1 MRYVDLHTHSDK
13 SDGSLSPSE
22 LVDLAVS
29 KDLAAIA
36 LTDHDTTEGLD
47 EAIVRGFKTGLM
59 VIPGVELSSE
69 YHGQDIHIVGLGI
82 DHHQEDFC
90 EKLNEFVDS
99 RKNRNRKMCA
109 KLTEAG
115 LPIDYDELIAAFPDS
130 VITRAHY
137 ARLMTKKGYVKSPA
151 EAFERYI
158 GDHAPYF
165 IPREKVTPMQAIELI
180 LSADGIP
187 VLAHPLLYGYG
198 KEKLDNLVHELKDAG
213 LAAMEVYYSTY
224 SASDERDMRELAKK
238 YDLLESGG
246 SDFHGKAKPGLEL
259 GTGYGSLRVPEY
271 VLTYLLHYK
280 KNMYRNRQDLS

>member
-13 SDGSLSPSE
+13 SDGNLSPSE

-47 EAIVRGFKTGLM
+47 EAIIQGFKTGLM

-82 DHHQEDFC
+82 EHHQEDFV
-90 EKLNEFVDS
+90 KRLDEFVDS
-99 RKNRNRKMCA
+99 RKNRNKKMCA
-109 KLTEAG
+109 RLTEAG
-115 LPIDYDELIAAFPDS
+115 LPIDYDELISAFPDS

-137 ARLMTKKGYVKSPA
+137 ARLMCEKGYVKSPA

-180 LSADGIP
+180 RSADGIP

-198 KEKLDNLVHELKDAG
+198 KEKLDKLVCELKQAG
-213 LAAMEVYYSTY
+213 LVAMEVYYSTY
-224 SASDERDMRELAKK
+224 SQSDERDMRALAQK

-259 GTGYGSLRVPEY
+259 GSGYGSLRVPES
-271 VLTYLLHYK
+271 VVTYLLHYK
-280 KNMYRNRQDLS
+280 KNMYRNRQ

>member
-13 SDGSLSPSE
+13 SDGNLTPSE

-47 EAIVRGFKTGLM
+47 EAIIRGFKTGLM

-82 DHHQEDFC
+82 DHHQEEFC
-90 EKLNEFVDS
+90 QKLHEFVDS
-99 RKNRNRKMCA
+99 RINRNQKMCK

-115 LPIDYDELIAAFPDS
+115 MPIDYDELISTFPDS

-137 ARLMTKKGYVKSPA
+137 ARLMCEKGYVKSPS

-180 LSADGIP
+180 RSADGIP

-198 KEKLDNLVHELKDAG
+198 KERLDKLVHELKDAG
-213 LAAMEVYYSTY
+213 LVAMEVYYSTY
-224 SASDERDMRELAKK
+224 SQSDERYMRALAQK
-238 YDLLESGG
+238 YELLESGG

-259 GTGYGSLRVPEY
+259 GTGYGSLHVPES

-280 KNMYRNRQDLS
+280 KNMYRNRQL

>member
-13 SDGSLSPSE
+13 SDGNLSPSE

-47 EAIVRGFKTGLM
+47 EAIIQGFKTGLM

-82 DHHQEDFC
+82 DHHQEDFV
-90 EKLNEFVDS
+90 KRLDDFVDS
-99 RKNRNRKMCA
+99 RKNRNKKMCA
-109 KLTEAG
+109 RLTEAG
-115 LPIDYDELIAAFPDS
+115 LPIDYDELISAFPDS

-137 ARLMTKKGYVKSPA
+137 ARLMCEKGYVKSPA

-180 LSADGIP
+180 RSADGIP

-198 KEKLDNLVHELKDAG
+198 KEKLDKLVCELKQTG
-213 LAAMEVYYSTY
+213 LVAMEVYYSTY
-224 SASDERDMRELAKK
+224 SQSDERDMRTLAQK

-259 GTGYGSLRVPEY
+259 GSGYGSLRIPES
-271 VLTYLLHYK
+271 VVTYLLHYK
-280 KNMYRNRQDLS
+280 KNMYRNRQ

>member
-13 SDGSLSPSE
+13 SDGNLTPSE

-47 EAIVRGFKTGLM
+47 EAIIRGFKTGLM

-82 DHHQEDFC
+82 DHHQEEFC
-90 EKLNEFVDS
+90 QKLHEFVDS
-99 RKNRNRKMCA
+99 RINRNQKMCK

-115 LPIDYDELIAAFPDS
+115 MPIDYDELISTFPDS

-137 ARLMTKKGYVKSPA
+137 ARLMCEKGYVKSPA

-180 LSADGIP
+180 RSADGIP

-198 KEKLDNLVHELKDAG
+198 KERLDKLVHELKDAG
-213 LAAMEVYYSTY
+213 LVAMEVYYSTY
-224 SASDERDMRELAKK
+224 SQSDERDMRSLAQK
-238 YDLLESGG
+238 YELLESGG

-259 GTGYGSLRVPEY
+259 GTGYGSLHVPES

-280 KNMYRNRQDLS
+280 KNMYRNRQI